1 MNSVKVFLREIIHI
15 LLLLLRMILN
25 VLICRSARFYSSMI
39 FGNIQFHIIVWLLT
53 RNYGMTSLVLTRFSE
68 QFVLFRI
75 LLIALIFERTLGFG
89 NVAIQSLLGRIF
101 IYQ

>member
-1 MNSVKVFLREIIHI
+1 MNSIKVFLREIIHI

-25 VLICRSARFYSSMI
+25 VLICRSARFDSSMI
-39 FGNIQFHIIVWLLT
+39 FGNFHIIVWLLT